1 MKKRQTTFLIS
12 LLSIFLLTGCTQSAQ
27 PSSDV
32 PSKEEPSIEQPS
44 SEQPSSEV
52 PSSSS
57 VVSSST
63 QPTSEPA
70 GQQVPATQPEN
81 DIHTELQYNYLKD
94 KWDSIKTYIPAVNAE
109 DNKKHDDL
117 SAPKGLAMKFDDLAD
132 AATYY
137 VQYSKTQ
144 DFTNA
149 TVYTTTTKVYYN
161 QLAEINTTY
170 YYKAA
175 VSQDAL
181 ASATV
186 KSVKSADIAPRNVKV
201 DGMINFRDQGG
212 WKSSLVPNGVIKQ
225 GLYYRCAKFDSITTA
240 GKKTLK
246 ELGIK
251 VDVDMRDSYSVPST
265 SKASSSDWP
274 IEILKASVAS
284 GTESTRWEGTGGIA
298 ATYKKIFE
306 AIAVADQKPIA
317 LHCTH
322 GADRTGIMS
331 FFLMGL
337 LGASKD
343 DIGRDYVLT
352 RFAGERA
359 VLPDNEIKNWFDKTD
374 ALQGANFTEKIYKHL
389 RDDFGI
395 STDTLETIRE
405 KFVEGYHRAA

>member
-1 MKKRQTTFLIS
+1 MKKRQTAFLIS
-12 LLSIFLLTGCTQSAQ
+12 LLSLFLLTGCTLPVQ

-57 VVSSST
+57 VASSST

-109 DNKKHDDL
+109 DNKKHEDL

-149 TVYTTTTKVYYN
+149 TVYTTTTKVYCN

-181 ASATV
+181 ASAAV
-186 KSVKSADIAPRNVKV
+186 KSVKSADIAPRNIKV

-389 RDDFGI
+389 RDDFEI
-395 STDTLETIRE
+395 SVDTLETIRE